1 MTKAGNNFIP
11 RMEVNEL
18 KEFVLAFCDGGVY
31 SSNHIEQRHVRHD
44 GTFNEGGWADDVRMC
59 FLPVAFGCLNDVVKP
74 PEEPEPF
81 DWDGE
86 EEYEQKKEVVE
97 KINETYFKAVT
108 AQLGIIWEW
117 ERKSLPRGINGMP
130 MFMSCK
136 LMHKDDWSRAL
147 TAIRAEWKRRENIQ
161 V

>member
-1 MTKAGNNFIP
+1 MGEEEI
-11 RMEVNEL
+11 
-18 KEFVLAFCDGGVY
+18 KEFVLSFCDGGVY

-44 GTFNEGGWADDVRMC
+44 GSFNDEGWANDVRMC

-74 PEEPEPF
+74 PEEPEPL
-81 DWDGE
+81 DWDAE
-86 EEYEQKKEVVE
+86 EEYEEKKAVVE

-147 TAIRAEWKRRENIQ
+147 KAIRAEWKRREDIQ